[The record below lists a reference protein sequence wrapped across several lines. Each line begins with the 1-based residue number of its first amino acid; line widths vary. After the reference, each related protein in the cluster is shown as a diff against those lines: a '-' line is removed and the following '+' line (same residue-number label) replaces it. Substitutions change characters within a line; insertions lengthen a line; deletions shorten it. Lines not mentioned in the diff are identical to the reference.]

1 MAFLEFIG
9 AAILIIAILVVAFW
23 VGLREQGFLRNISR
37 RSQANTIAAR
47 ERADRYR
54 AQPQYGPPPGQY
66 GPPQYG
72 QPQYGPPP
80 GQYGPPPGGQYGPP
94 PSGQYGP
101 PPEQHGQPGQYGP
114 PQEYG
119 GPQGYG
125 PPPGYQP
132 PPPGYQPPQNP
143 DERPR

>member
-1 MAFLEFIG
+1 MAFLEFTG

-37 RSQANTIAAR
+37 RSQANAIAAR

-54 AQPQYGPPPGQY
+54 AQQQYGPPPGQY
-66 GPPQYG
+66 GPAQYG

-80 GQYGPPPGGQYGPP
+80 GQYGPPPGGQYD
-94 PSGQYGP
+94 
-101 PPEQHGQPGQYGP
+101 PPEQYGQPGQYGP

-143 DERPR
+143 EERPR

>member
-37 RSQANTIAAR
+37 RSQGNAIAAR

-54 AQPQYGPPPGQY
+54 TQQQ
-66 GPPQYG
+66 
-72 QPQYGPPP
+72 
-80 GQYGPPPGGQYGPP
+80 
-94 PSGQYGP
+94 
-101 PPEQHGQPGQYGP
+101 
-114 PQEYG
+114 
-119 GPQGYG
+119 YG

-132 PPPGYQPPQNP
+132 PRPGISRRRTRKSDPGNP
-143 DERPR
+143 ALW

>member
-37 RSQANTIAAR
+37 RSQANAISAR

-54 AQPQYGPPPGQY
+54 AQQQYGPPPGQY
-66 GPPQYG
+66 GPPQYGQQQYG

-80 GQYGPPPGGQYGPP
+80 GQYGPP
-94 PSGQYGP
+94 
-101 PPEQHGQPGQYGP
+101 
-114 PQEYG
+114 QESG

-132 PPPGYQPPQNP
+132 PQNP
-143 DERPR
+143 EERPR